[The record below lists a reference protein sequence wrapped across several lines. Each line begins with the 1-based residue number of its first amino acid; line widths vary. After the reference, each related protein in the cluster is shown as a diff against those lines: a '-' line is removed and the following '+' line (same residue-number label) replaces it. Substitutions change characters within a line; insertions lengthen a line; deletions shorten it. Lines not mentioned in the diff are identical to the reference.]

1 MWAPGASRPSLRLHK
16 RQWRIGLLY
25 EIGIAFVLG
34 AGIGAAIILHF
45 KALGMLR
52 CLDGGDVDLLH
63 RHPRLEGTLSLFAQ
77 ASSRLPG
84 HDPVQV
90 VLNILLGKMQRL
102 TGL

>member
-63 RHPRLEGTLSLFAQ
+63 RHHRLEGTFCLTA
-77 ASSRLPG
+77 ASRKRIG
-84 HDPVQV
+84 
-90 VLNILLGKMQRL
+90 
-102 TGL
+102 